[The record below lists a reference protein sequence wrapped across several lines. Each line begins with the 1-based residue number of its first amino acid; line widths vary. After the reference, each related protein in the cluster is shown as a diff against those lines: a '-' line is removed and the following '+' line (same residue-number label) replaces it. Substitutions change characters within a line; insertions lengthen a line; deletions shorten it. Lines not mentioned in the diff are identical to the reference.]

1 MAFKLLKFKPTVT
14 RRQAFIYSSL
24 SAIFLFLFFAFTLL
38 VRTDILRGF
47 DFNTTVRLQNNI
59 PLRADPYFTFLSVI
73 GRFEWVMVILGII
86 LLIRRQLLGVIII
99 GLIGLAHIIEVI
111 GKLILSQPGPP
122 DMFLRSKSGLFPG
135 LHVHTPA
142 SYPSGHSMRAV
153 FLAILLTAIIF
164 EIKKLPMFIRAGLI
178 SGIFG
183 YTFLM
188 LLSRVSLGEHWT
200 TDVIGGTLLG
210 ISVGFMSLVFL

>member
-1 MAFKLLKFKPTVT
+1 MAFKLIKFKPTVT
-14 RRQAFIYSSL
+14 RKQAIIYTGISGV
-24 SAIFLFLFFAFTLL
+24 FLFLFFAFTLL
-38 VRTDILRGF
+38 VRTDALRSF

-59 PLRADPYFTFLSVI
+59 PLRVDPYFSFLSVI

-99 GLIGLAHIIEVI
+99 GLLGIAHIIEII

-122 DMFLRSKSGLFPG
+122 DMFLRSMSGEFPG
-135 LHVHTPA
+135 LHVHTAA

-153 FLAILLTAIIF
+153 FLGILISAIIF
-164 EIKKLPMFIRAGLI
+164 ELKKLPMFVRAGLI
-178 SGIFG
+178 SGVFG
-183 YTFLM
+183 YVIMM
-188 LLSRVSLGEHWT
+188 LVSRVSLGEHWT